1 MKTTNKLLILG
12 LVLFTVVG
20 CGKVPT
26 LKNGEEAV
34 TTLKEGNI
42 SADQLYSEIKT
53 KYGAAALV
61 DLIDHQI
68 LDKKYKEDDDL
79 KDYIKEQEKQIKDS
93 AKQNNVSYEYLLNYY
108 GYSDEDAFK
117 DSLALNYR
125 RNLAVNDYLEER
137 VSDKEMKTYY
147 DESIKGDIKAK
158 HILIKPNTTSEMTSE
173 EQKKAEEKALNKAKD
188 IINKL
193 NKGEKWDDLAKKYSE
208 DDTNNEKGGDL
219 GWIKTGDMVS
229 EFENAAWDL
238 KKGKY
243 SATPVK
249 TTYGYHIIYKTDE
262 KAKPKLDEVKDKVI
276 EKVVSQKLSADAGL
290 YYETLNKVRKQ
301 SDLKIVDSELSK
313 LYKQLVESQE
323 NSARSQ
329 QQQAANN
336 Q

>member
-1 MKTTNKLLILG
+1 MKKTNKLLILG

-20 CGKVPT
+20 CGKIPT

-34 TTLKEGNI
+34 ATLKEGNI

-53 KYGAAALV
+53 KYGAASLV

-125 RNLAVNDYLEER
+125 RNLAVNDYLKER

-158 HILIKPNTTSEMTSE
+158 HILIKVNTTSEMTTE
-173 EQKKAEEKALNKAKD
+173 EQEKADKKALNKAKD
-188 IINKL
+188 IIKKL
-193 NKGEKWDDLAKKYSE
+193 DKGEKWDDLAKKYSE

-219 GWIKTGDMVS
+219 GWIKSGDMVK
-229 EFENAAWDL
+229 EFEDAAWKL
-238 KKGKY
+238 EKGKY
-243 SATPVK
+243 STTPVK
-249 TTYGYHIIYKTDE
+249 TTFGYHIIYKTDE
-262 KAKPKLDEVKDKVI
+262 KAKPKLDEVKDEVI